1 MTAECCQHSVVSE
14 IHERQAALDHA
25 QSDRSPTLQRVPVSR
40 KRKKKPGKSGRP
52 RQPTRV
58 DQRGSAA
65 DLSEHD
71 RRELA
76 EAWQGLTAYREQV
89 HAGRRERAAT
99 VATDLVTDLVTVVAT
114 QPDMIVE
121 DALCTRLGTVL
132 SEAEQAP
139 LDDRPGPAH
148 LAPALITAAEA
159 AVEAT
164 IGDADAWRAPWQV
177 LAAVA
182 TILPYPYSETAADAI
197 TRLRNTMRD
206 TTGRRMLPPAPSGPE
221 VTGPVRWTRDH
232 YGSRFAVT
240 APITTADQPERWYL
254 WDIDACGHQ
263 AFTVHS
269 GYYPTPEAA
278 LTAWQNGVGPTAS
291 AGTSLAPVDDPWLLA
306 ELLPAEE
313 GLLRAGGENTE
324 QFAEYHRS
332 KRLAEAVK
340 HTSRRRGNPPDR
352 ELNAAT
358 AAVEFATWLRAR
370 HQGELPEDLDELAS
384 ELADSWCINNIDA
397 VFTTCSP
404 HRVALFVQHVHGF
417 YVDDFADQLVA
428 LLPDWTHWLAARNA
442 TPPELADRCLPY
454 AQGQPHPQIMTDN
467 RNEPDYLARV
477 IE

>member
-1 MTAECCQHSVVSE
+1 VSATGGDVPVGWTLLAWWCQG
-14 IHERQAALDHA
+14 
-25 QSDRSPTLQRVPVSR
+25 RSNGSSTLRRVPVSR
-40 KRKKKPGKSGRP
+40 KRKKKPGKSGQP
-52 RQPTRV
+52 RKPTHV

-65 DLSEHD
+65 DLSKHD

-89 HAGRRERAAT
+89 SAGRRTRAAAA
-99 VATDLVTDLVTVVAT
+99 ATDLVTDLVTVVAN
-114 QPDMIVE
+114 QPDVIVE

-132 SEAEQAP
+132 SETEQAP
-139 LDDRPGPAH
+139 LDDRPGPGH
-148 LAPALITAAEA
+148 LAPALVTAAEA

-164 IGDADAWRAPWQV
+164 VGDADAWRAPWQV

-182 TILPYPYSETAADAI
+182 AILPYPYSETAADAI

-206 TTGRRMLPPAPSGPE
+206 TTGGRMLPPAPPGPE
-221 VTGPVRWTRDH
+221 VTGPVRWTRDR
-232 YGSRFAVT
+232 YGSRFAIT

-278 LTAWQNGVGPTAS
+278 LTAWQTGVGPTAA
-291 AGTSLAPVDDPWLLA
+291 AGTVLAPVDDPWLLA

-313 GLLRAGGENTE
+313 GLLRAGGETEE

-332 KRLAEAVK
+332 KRLAEAVR
-340 HTSRRRGNPPDR
+340 HTSRRRGTPPNRGLD
-352 ELNAAT
+352 ATT
-358 AAVEFATWLRAR
+358 AAVEFATWLRDR
-370 HQGELPEDLDELAS
+370 DTRQQELPEDLNEMAA

-397 VFTTCSP
+397 VFTACSP

-428 LLPDWTHWLAARNA
+428 LLPDWIRWLAARTA

-454 AQGQPHPQIMTDN
+454 TQGQPHPQITVDH
-467 RNEPDYLARV
+467 RNEPDYLVRV
-477 IE
+477 TE

>member
-1 MTAECCQHSVVSE
+1 
-14 IHERQAALDHA
+14 
-25 QSDRSPTLQRVPVSR
+25 
-40 KRKKKPGKSGRP
+40 
-52 RQPTRV
+52 V

-76 EAWQGLTAYREQV
+76 EAWQGLTAYRERV
-89 HAGRRERAAT
+89 SAERRTRAA
-99 VATDLVTDLVTVVAT
+99 AAAADLVTDLVTVVAN
-114 QPDMIVE
+114 QPDVIVE

-132 SEAEQAP
+132 SEAEEAP
-139 LDDRPGPAH
+139 LDDRPGPGD
-148 LAPALITAAEA
+148 LAPALVTAAKK
-159 AVEAT
+159 AVETT

-206 TTGRRMLPPAPSGPE
+206 TTGRRTLPPVPSGPE
-221 VTGPVRWTRDH
+221 VTGPVRWTRDR

-240 APITTADQPERWYL
+240 APITTDDQPERWYL
-254 WDIDACGHQ
+254 WDIDTCGHQ

-269 GYYPTPEAA
+269 GYYPTPETA
-278 LTAWQNGVGPTAS
+278 LTAWQTGVGPTA
-291 AGTSLAPVDDPWLLA
+291 AADTGLTPVDDPWLLA

-340 HTSRRRGNPPDR
+340 HTTRRRGTPPDR
-352 ELNAAT
+352 GLNAAT
-358 AAVEFATWLRAR
+358 AAVEFATWLRDRATD
-370 HQGELPEDLDELAS
+370 QQELPEDLNEIAAELT
-384 ELADSWCINNIDA
+384 DSWCINNIDA
-397 VFTTCSP
+397 VFTACSP
-404 HRVALFVQHVHGF
+404 HRVALFVRHVHGF
-417 YVDDFADQLVA
+417 YVNDFADQLVT
-428 LLPDWTHWLAARNA
+428 LLPDWIRWLAARTA
-442 TPPELADRCLPY
+442 IPAELAERCQPY
-454 AQGQPHPQIMTDN
+454 AQGQPHPQTMRDN
-467 RNEPDYLARV
+467 SIEPDYLARV